1 MSYQRSKNV
10 WGKVNRNSE
19 NSRLRGSFK
28 KEEKTDL
35 GHGHNK
41 SERENKK
48 VANFTLGSFGS
59 RSMFG
64 QHSGPS
70 SLPNET
76 SNKRNSRMYNF
87 ELGNYS
93 SDSSSSASP
102 LGSGPNSLI
111 GFGMEPKKF
120 NRAWKG
126 DQRMDVASGGS
137 SRSSSGFGSRSHINL
152 GNMVENVFMEEIG
165 KMSETLQRG
174 SCLWK

>member
-1 MSYQRSKNV
+1 M
-10 WGKVNRNSE
+10 WGKVNRSSE
-19 NSRLRGSFK
+19 NSRLCANFK
-28 KEEKTDL
+28 KEEKNDL
-35 GHGHNK
+35 RHGHRK
-41 SERENKK
+41 SELDTKK
-48 VANFTLGSFGS
+48 VANFALGPFGS

-64 QHSGPS
+64 QNSGPS

-76 SNKRNSRMYNF
+76 SNKRNSRMSNF

-93 SDSSSSASP
+93 SDSSCSLSP
-102 LGSGPNSLI
+102 LGSGPSSLI
-111 GFGMEPKKF
+111 GFSMEPKKY
-120 NRAWKG
+120 NWAWKG